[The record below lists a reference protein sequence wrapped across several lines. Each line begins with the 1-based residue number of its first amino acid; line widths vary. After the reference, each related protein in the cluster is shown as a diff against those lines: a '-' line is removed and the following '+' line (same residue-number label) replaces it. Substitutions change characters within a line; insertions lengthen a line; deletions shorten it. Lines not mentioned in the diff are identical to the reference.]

1 MGGRMPTLLQQA
13 KRIQTRIVHSAH
25 DELFTRVHTSR
36 LIYNTCWEDPR
47 LDREMLDFQ
56 PDSRVVM
63 ITSAGCN
70 ALDYLLDDP
79 AEIHAVDM
87 NPRQNALLELKM
99 AVIQHGDYDEL
110 FNMFGNGLR
119 PGFQHFMGQL
129 DLPAYAQWFWTEKK
143 HYFEQTPLNP
153 SFYYRGTAG
162 QVAWLVLQGLVKSNS
177 RVREFVDRLLEARS
191 LEEQRALYENVKP
204 ALWNAFN
211 GWLMKQPLIMAMLGV
226 PRPQIRLIENQFPG
240 GIIGYIQRKVEDV
253 LTLLPMQDNYF
264 WRVYATGRYT
274 AECCPNYLRRENQA
288 ALRERTKRV
297 KTHSTT
303 VAKFLEENP
312 GEYSHYV
319 LLDHQDWLASH
330 NVPGLEEEWD
340 LILENSRPGTKIL
353 MRSAGTSIDFIPSA
367 ARKRLRLFPEVA
379 ERMHRLDRVGTY
391 GSTLLAEV
399 V

>member
-1 MGGRMPTLLQQA
+1 MPTLLKLAKSFQA
-13 KRIQTRIVHSAH
+13 RIVHGAH
-25 DELFTRVHTSR
+25 DELFRRVHNSQ

-47 LDREMLDFQ
+47 LDREMLALQ

-119 PGFQHFMGQL
+119 PGFEHFLPQL
-129 DLPAYAQWFWTEKK
+129 QLPAYARSFWREKK
-143 HYFEQTPLNP
+143 HYFERARFNP
-153 SFYYRGTAG
+153 SFYYRGAAG
-162 QVAWLVLQGLVKSNS
+162 QVAWLLLQGLVRSNPQ
-177 RVREFVDRLLEARS
+177 VREFTDRLLEARS
-191 LEEQRALYENVKP
+191 LEEQRRLYDNVKS

-211 GWLMKQPLIMAMLGV
+211 AWLMRQPLVMAMLGV

-240 GIIGYIQRKVEDV
+240 GIVGYIQKKVEDV

-274 AECCPNYLRRENQA
+274 AECCPNYLRREHQPTLFA
-288 ALRERTKRV
+288 RSGRV
-297 KTHSTT
+297 KTHSMT
-303 VAKFLEENP
+303 VAKFLEDNP

-330 NVPGLEEEWD
+330 DVEGLAGEWD
-340 LILENSRPGTKIL
+340 LILKNSRPGTRIL
-353 MRSAGTSIDFIPSA
+353 LRSAGPEIDFIPVA
-367 ARKRLRLFPEVA
+367 ALERLRLFPEVA
-379 ERMHRLDRVGTY
+379 GRMHQLDRVGTY

-399 V
+399 I